1 MFRASA
7 FIFVL
12 SVCFALFGCSTIQH
26 LDGTS
31 DEEMKI
37 FKMNKKEIYSDL
49 KKSELENER
58 LQKQVDLATEQNRSL
73 NTEVDRMGEEK
84 QRIAR
89 ENETLKM
96 QLAEIQA
103 NVATPVFPEP
113 KIERNIGRLK
123 IKVLSGNGDLDSA
136 KSVAEKLRGMG
147 YSIQMIDRA
156 PRSDFDNTTIYF
168 APDLEDE
175 AGHLMFNMGGTPVL
189 KPLNWP
195 TEFDLI
201 VVTGPR
207 S

>member
-12 SVCFALFGCSTIQH
+12 SVCFVLLGCSTIQH

-49 KKSELENER
+49 KKSEVENER
-58 LQKQVDLATEQNRSL
+58 LQKQIDIVTEQNRSL
-73 NTEVDRMGEEK
+73 NTEVDRSRK
-84 QRIAR
+84 DNQRLTR
-89 ENETLKM
+89 ENETLRM
-96 QLAEIQA
+96 QLAEIQE
-103 NVATPVFPEP
+103 NVATPAFAEP
-113 KIERNIGRLK
+113 KNERNIGRLK
-123 IKVLSGNGDLDSA
+123 IKVLSGNGDLTSA

-147 YSIQMIDRA
+147 YRIQMIDRA

-168 APDLEDE
+168 APNREDE
-175 AGHLMFNMGGTPVL
+175 AGHLMFNMGGNPVL
-189 KPLNWP
+189 KPLSWP

-207 S
+207 P